1 MKSWKL
7 NLLKKITA
15 LVGVFI
21 FLFALTTNIVSAQ
34 SYDFAENSGLNTTG
48 KALGYDL
55 ETTTPDVIIG
65 RVIFIILGLLGIVFL
80 GLMIYAGITW
90 MTAQGNEQRVEK
102 SKTMITEAII
112 GLVIVVIA
120 YGLTYFIINYF
131 SGKVIN

>member
-15 LVGVFI
+15 LAGVFI

-80 GLMIYAGITW
+80 GLMIYAGTTW

>member
-15 LVGVFI
+15 LAGVFI